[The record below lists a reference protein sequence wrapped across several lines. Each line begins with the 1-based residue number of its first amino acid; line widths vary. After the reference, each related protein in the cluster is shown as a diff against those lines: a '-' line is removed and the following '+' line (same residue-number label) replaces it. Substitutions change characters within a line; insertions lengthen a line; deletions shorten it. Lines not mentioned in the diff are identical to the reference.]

1 MDTSLSFALPVWV
14 QAHQSL
20 SFVAIIWSMFW
31 AGLALWHTA
40 KRGKV
45 GWFLVFMLVH
55 TLGLLEIIYLF
66 GVLRLKFAD
75 LFKK

>member
-1 MDTSLSFALPVWV
+1 MV
-14 QAHQSL
+14 
-20 SFVAIIWSMFW
+20 W

-45 GWFLVFMLVH
+45 WWFLIFMLVH
-55 TLGLLEIIYLF
+55 TLGILEIIYLF
-66 GVLRLKFAD
+66 GVRLKFSD